1 MPTYRLRTAFIFFF
15 FRFIFL
21 ILLVGL
27 ERLASTLYHED
38 ICGMVFGS
46 DNERL
51 VNVLMESS
59 NNNLES

>member
-1 MPTYRLRTAFIFFF
+1 MPTYCLRTIFIFFF

-21 ILLVGL
+21 IFLVGL
-27 ERLASTLYHED
+27 KWLASTLYHED

-46 DNERL
+46 DYERL

>member
-1 MPTYRLRTAFIFFF
+1 MPTYRLRTIFIFFF

-21 ILLVGL
+21 IFLVGPKWS
-27 ERLASTLYHED
+27 ASTLYRED
-38 ICGMVFGS
+38 ICGIIFGS

-59 NNNLES
+59 NNNLEF